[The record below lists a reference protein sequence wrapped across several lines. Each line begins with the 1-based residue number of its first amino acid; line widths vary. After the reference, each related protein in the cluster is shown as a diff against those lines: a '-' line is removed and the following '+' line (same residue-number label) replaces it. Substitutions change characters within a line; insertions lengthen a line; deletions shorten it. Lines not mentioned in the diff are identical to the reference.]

1 MPKTARDYSMQDDRF
16 GPSARPCERPQRLF
30 RQGEGIFLGGADRNP
45 TGLVVTVPPVAFLM
59 SAGAAEPA
67 VAPVTVRFP
76 ERWVTEVAPTS
87 RARSLTRE
95 RPSRF
100 LAGSGS
106 APKRSTSSSA
116 RSSTSAREP
125 RPEALR

>member
-1 MPKTARDYSMQDDRF
+1 MPETARDYSTQDGRLGLQVARASACSDS
-16 GPSARPCERPQRLF
+16 SARIRGF
-30 RQGEGIFLGGADRNP
+30 DSGARTDVLP
-45 TGLVVTVPPVAFLM
+45 VLVVTVPPVAFLM
-59 SAGAAEPA
+59 RAGPAEPA
-67 VAPVTVRFP
+67 VAPVTVRLS
-76 ERWVTEVAPTS
+76 ERYVTEVAPTS

-95 RPSRF
+95 RPRRF

>member
-1 MPKTARDYSMQDDRF
+1 MPETAGDYSTQDGSFGPLAPGGGGFVWGAGPKTL
-16 GPSARPCERPQRLF
+16 PV
-30 RQGEGIFLGGADRNP
+30 
-45 TGLVVTVPPVAFLM
+45 LVVPTPPVAFLM
-59 SAGAAEPA
+59 RGGAAEPA
-67 VAPVTVRFP
+67 VAPVTVRLS
-76 ERWVTEVAPTS
+76 ERYVTELAPIS